1 MYTYRKPVNAIEAIT
16 LVEHSGVKTVW
27 DITNKNNMEA
37 SNRYFEAYK
46 PVVFVYKNDKLVA
59 AAHNKDGKVH
69 VIDTND
75 RHATEKYD
83 KTILNEIDLNLR
95 QLELF

>member
-1 MYTYRKPVNAIEAIT
+1 MYTYRKPVDAIEAIN
-16 LVEHSGVKTVW
+16 LVEHSGVKTLW

-59 AAHNKDGKVH
+59 AAHSKGGKVQ
-69 VIDTND
+69 VIDTQD
-75 RHATEKYD
+75 RHVTEKYD
-83 KTILNEIDLNLR
+83 KEILSEIDLSLR

>member
-1 MYTYRKPVNAIEAIT
+1 MYTYRKPVDAIEAIN
-16 LVEHSGVKTVW
+16 LVEHSGVETRW
-27 DITNKNNMEA
+27 DITNKNNMES

-59 AAHNKDGKVH
+59 AAHSKSGKVQ
-69 VIDTND
+69 VIDTQD
-75 RHATEKYD
+75 RHVTEKYD
-83 KTILNEIDLNLR
+83 KEILSEIDLSLR